1 MFVENTGV
9 FLRDFG
15 VPCTCGAYA
24 FTGVLNAPDDTM
36 NMGGV
41 NLMSTMYELTLTA
54 ADVAGA
60 AISSGSSITVNGKA
74 FVVRD
79 VIALDDGV
87 FNNLTLSD

>member
-1 MFVENTGV
+1 MFTENTGV

-24 FTGVLNAPDDTM
+24 FTGIYNSPDDTM

-41 NLMSTMYELTLTA
+41 NLLSTMYELTVTA
-54 ADVAGA
+54 ADVAGG
-60 AISSGSSITVNGKA
+60 AITSGSSITVNGRA

-79 VIALDDGV
+79 VISLDDGV
-87 FNNLTLSD
+87 FNNLTLSF

>member
-54 ADVAGA
+54 ADVAGG